1 MFDEFARQTQTASDW
16 LRYYLPRKKE
26 YDEALNEV
34 LQSSNPTIKE
44 VVVFSCGTTSDP
56 TGSKA
61 CRMEQVGAD
70 ECMAEWLHI
79 VCTYLKEL
87 HDQDV
92 RKWAFITARQKHWK
106 KDRKWGF
113 DVVKE
118 VDEIIGSE
126 GFEFSHGNQTDLPSM
141 RRMTEWWSEAVQNIV
156 RMALKRGL
164 L

>member
-16 LRYYLPRKKE
+16 LRYYLPRQQEYKE
-26 YDEALNEV
+26 AVDEV
-34 LQSSNPTIKE
+34 LMSSNPTIKD

-61 CRMEQVGAD
+61 CRIEKVGAD
-70 ECMAEWLHI
+70 EHMAEWLGVI
-79 VCTYLKEL
+79 GLYLNEL
-87 HDQDV
+87 KSQDV

-106 KDRKWGF
+106 KDRGWAF
-113 DVVKE
+113 DVVEE
-118 VDEIIGSE
+118 VDAIVNRE
-126 GFEFSHGNQTDLPSM
+126 GFKLIHGNQTDMPSN
-141 RRMTEWWSEAVQNIV
+141 RRMTEWWAEAVQNIV